1 MTPSDRNT
9 DALIFIANTGH
20 PFSNSRRFTGLKR
33 GSWSGPL
40 DGRRPRT
47 GREVAR
53 PRSVGYQLADMALK
67 QLQLVVRG
75 RVQGVYFRAST
86 QREARRLG
94 LSGWVRNR
102 PDGSIEILA
111 EGEEVSIRELYGWA
125 QKGPSAARVE
135 RVDTRWR
142 SFTGEFPDFRIT
154 G

>member
-1 MTPSDRNT
+1 MSVNTPRSKHGRGK
-9 DALIFIANTGH
+9 FH
-20 PFSNSRRFTGLKR
+20 SKYRPSVQQFSEVIRRAGPSAWTAGSRH
-33 GSWSGPL
+33 S
-40 DGRRPRT
+40 
-47 GREVAR
+47 GREVATA
-53 PRSVGYQLADMALK
+53 STVGYLVANMALK

-154 G
+154 S